1 MTAVA
6 FYIAKIIN
14 TEYLYDQYYE
24 NGIRKMRTIK
34 FYVCECIYG
43 MVVMKI
49 SPYGYLLVTR
59 ENLEKGTEFMSLAGQ

>member
-1 MTAVA
+1 
-6 FYIAKIIN
+6 
-14 TEYLYDQYYE
+14 
-24 NGIRKMRTIK
+24 
-34 FYVCECIYG
+34 